1 MKIRAAVLHEVGQ
14 PLIIEELELDPP
26 GQGEVL
32 VQMKAAGLCHS
43 DLSTMTGVRPRPRP
57 MAIGH
62 EAAGV
67 VAELGPGV
75 SDLAVG
81 DHVVTTFTPNCGR
94 CTPCRS
100 GRPALCEPAF
110 AANSAGT
117 LLGGGRRLHLNGK
130 DVHHQV
136 GVSSFAEHAVMNTSS
151 LVPVDKDLPL
161 DEAALFGCAIITG
174 VGAVINTARVPL
186 GASVAVVGRGGVGLA
201 ALLGA
206 KLAGARRLVAID
218 LRDDKLALA
227 RQLGASDTF
236 SAADEGC
243 AEAVREATGG
253 GVEYAIEIAGS
264 TPALELAWAI
274 TARGGTTVTA
284 GLPHYEDRAAISP
297 VQLVGE
303 ERTLKGSYAG
313 SCVPARDIPHFVEL
327 YRQGKLPVD
336 RLLSER
342 LTLDQ
347 VNQGFDRLAAGDMV
361 RQMVMFD

>member
-1 MKIRAAVLHEVGQ
+1 
-14 PLIIEELELDPP
+14 
-26 GQGEVL
+26 
-32 VQMKAAGLCHS
+32 
-43 DLSTMTGVRPRPRP
+43 
-57 MAIGH
+57 
-62 EAAGV
+62 
-67 VAELGPGV
+67 
-75 SDLAVG
+75 
-81 DHVVTTFTPNCGR
+81 
-94 CTPCRS
+94 
-100 GRPALCEPAF
+100 
-110 AANSAGT
+110 T

-186 GASVAVVGRGGVGLA
+186 GASVAVVGLGGVGLA

-253 GVEYAIEIAGS
+253 GLDYAFECVGKVEAM
-264 TPALELAWAI
+264 ELACAI
-274 TARGGTTVTA
+274 TRRGGTTVTS
-284 GLPHYEDRAAISP
+284 GLSHPEHKM
-297 VQLVGE
+297 QL
-303 ERTLKGSYAG
+303 S
-313 SCVPARDIPHFVEL
+313 
-327 YRQGKLPVD
+327 
-336 RLLSER
+336 
-342 LTLDQ
+342 
-347 VNQGFDRLAAGDMV
+347 
-361 RQMVMFD
+361 